1 MIATPQGLERARNV
15 TMTTAA
21 YFRQL
26 LAPLFDCPECNGRKV
41 VDYSNSPPM
50 RSTPVSRGDV
60 VGAEVRREPCRMCK
74 GTGTN

>member
-1 MIATPQGLERARNV
+1 MNYARKGLKRVSSV

-41 VDYSNSPPM
+41 VDYSHAPPM
-50 RSTPVSRGDV
+50 RLASIARGHA
-60 VGAEVRREPCRMCK
+60 VGVEVRREPCRMCK